1 MSVWDKRI
9 AKAERFFQKA
19 KEHGRKVYTR
29 YQDKREDEVI
39 GLQRVNIFY
48 ANVNTIK
55 ESLFNSLPKPDVSR
69 LHKGDYEDDVAR
81 VAALILQ
88 RALTYEVHCAKS
100 FEGAIKYAILD
111 RLVPGIGQCWVR
123 FEKPKDG
130 PEEIFVDVLYWEDF
144 IYGPARSWE
153 AVPWVGRRHE
163 FTGEEVI
170 ERYGKEALSQASSI
184 KDDNNITPKEIT
196 EGKFVVYEIWE
207 KKSRKVF
214 HVIVGA
220 AKPIKT
226 VDDPYKLPDFFP
238 CPRPLVAN
246 LTTSAFLPVTDYHLA
261 QDQYNELDVL
271 YARMSLISRAV
282 KVAGC
287 YDAASAEIGSML
299 EGQENKLIPVDNWAM
314 FAERGGAN
322 GMIDWYPVEQVVT
335 VFQALA
341 GQYEMVKA
349 TLYEVTGM
357 SDIMR
362 GASNQ
367 YETASAQEIKA
378 QFASVRMNGY
388 QRDVSEFVRDIMRII
403 SSIMCNLYSDE
414 KFQAICGSFNEADQK
429 LLQPAMQ
436 VLRSPLMTQ
445 YKVDVEPDSLT
456 QSDWALEKGQRME
469 LTGYIS
475 QFLTSAV
482 PAVENAPELG
492 PLLFAMIKFSVAGFK
507 GAAEIEGIIDQQLA
521 ALVAKAQNPEPPKP
535 TPEEQKMQLEQ
546 QKMQMQ
552 SQLEQQKM
560 QMQMQ
565 LEQQKGQMEAGLRTQ
580 ESQQRMELEQ
590 QQAFA
595 DLAVKRQELANQQEM
610 FAMEMTMKRQEM
622 EYKERELGLKIT
634 QQAVAG
640 QMKNDHAREA
650 GEIKTQQMKEQQ
662 DAKPNPHPSPKK

>member
-9 AKAERFFQKA
+9 AKAEKFFQRA
-19 KEHGRKVYTR
+19 REHGRKVYTR
-29 YQDKREDEVI
+29 YKDEREDEVI

-69 LHKGDYEDDVAR
+69 LHKGDYEDDTAR

-100 FEGAIKYAILD
+100 FAGAVKYAILD
-111 RLVPGIGQCWVR
+111 RLVPGMGQTWIR
-123 FEKPKDG
+123 FEQ

-144 IYGPARSWE
+144 LYGPARSWE
-153 AVPWVGRRHE
+153 TVPWVARRHE
-163 FTGEEVI
+163 FTAEEFI
-170 ERYGKEALSQASSI
+170 ERYGKAALSDASKI
-184 KDDNNITPKEIT
+184 KDDNNITPKEIS
-196 EGKFVVYEIWE
+196 ENKYCVYEIWE
-207 KKSRKVF
+207 KKTRKVF
-214 HVIVGA
+214 HVVLGA
-220 AKPIKT
+220 AKPLKT
-226 VDDPYKLPDFFP
+226 LDDPYKLPDFWP
-238 CPRPLVAN
+238 CPRPLMAN

-271 YARMSLISRAV
+271 YARMALISKAV
-282 KVAGC
+282 KVAGL
-287 YDAASAEIGSML
+287 YDAASAEIGRML
-299 EGQENKLIPVDNWAM
+299 EGQENKLVPVDNWAM
-314 FAERGGAN
+314 FAERGGAK

-341 GQYEMVKA
+341 GQYDMVKQ

-367 YETASAQEIKA
+367 YETAAAQEIKS

-403 SSIMCNLYSDE
+403 ASMMSGLYSDE

-429 LLQPAMQ
+429 LLGPAMQ
-436 VLRSPLMTQ
+436 VLRSPQMSQ

-475 QFLTSAV
+475 QFLSSAV

-521 ALVAKAQNPEPPKP
+521 ALVAKAANPEPPKP

-546 QKMQMQ
+546 QKMQA
-552 SQLEQQKM
+552 S
-560 QMQMQ
+560 MQ
-565 LEQQKGQMEAGLRTQ
+565 LEQQKAQTQSQLEMQKAQMEAGLRSQ
-580 ESQQRMELEQ
+580 ESAQRMELEN
-590 QQAFA
+590 QQALA
-595 DLAVKRQELANQQEM
+595 DMAVKREELNNQREMFMMEMAMKRQELEFKQQEM
-610 FAMEMTMKRQEM
+610 
-622 EYKERELGLKIT
+622 GLKLEH
-634 QQAVAG
+634 QFVSG
-640 QMKNDHAREA
+640 QM
-650 GEIKTQQMKEQQ
+650 KTQQMKEQA
-662 DAKPNPHPSPKK
+662 DAKPKGPNGSKPGDK